1 MTSYDVTLERTDG
14 PTQTIAV
21 NERETILEAA
31 QRAGVRLPSDCRKGT
46 CTTCVGRVVAVEA
59 EPEPESEVETEPEA
73 GAEVEAEAE
82 AEPELETPSGDRSG
96 HQPDAAT
103 AVDYRR
109 PPRALEERE
118 RTDGYALLCIAL
130 PRADCR
136 IEVGP
141 RVRAEVG
148 DSPWK

>member
-1 MTSYDVTLERTDG
+1 MTGYDVTLERPNGSDR
-14 PTQTIAV
+14 TIEV
-21 NERETILEAA
+21 GEGETVLEAA

-46 CTTCVGRVVAVEA
+46 CITCVGRVLAVGSESD
-59 EPEPESEVETEPEA
+59 EPEDIE
-73 GAEVEAEAE
+73 
-82 AEPELETPSGDRSG
+82 
-96 HQPDAAT
+96 PDAADDRGPDEIDVAN

-109 PPRALEERE
+109 PPQALEEDE
-118 RTDGYALLCIAL
+118 RADGYALLCIAL

-136 IEVGP
+136 IRVGP

>member
-1 MTSYDVTLERTDG
+1 MTHYDVTLERAGGSDR
-14 PTQTIAV
+14 TIEV
-21 NERETILEAA
+21 DESETVLEAA

-46 CTTCVGRVVAVEA
+46 CTTCVGRVLAVD
-59 EPEPESEVETEPEA
+59 
-73 GAEVEAEAE
+73 
-82 AEPELETPSGDRSG
+82 GDREEADDSE
-96 HQPDAAT
+96 PDRLDVAT

-109 PPRALEERE
+109 PPRGLDESERAE
-118 RTDGYALLCIAL
+118 GYALLCIAM

-136 IEVGP
+136 IQVGP

>member
-1 MTSYDVTLERTDG
+1 MTSYDVTLERTEG

-21 NERETILEAA
+21 DERETILEAA
-31 QRAGVRLPSDCRKGT
+31 RRAGVRLPSDCRKGT
-46 CTTCVGRVVAVEA
+46 CTTCVGRVLAVDG
-59 EPEPESEVETEPEA
+59 EPEPEP
-73 GAEVEAEAE
+73 EAEAE
-82 AEPELETPSGDRSG
+82 AETEPELETPSGDRSD
-96 HQPDAAT
+96 HHPDAAT

-109 PPRALEERE
+109 PPRALDERE

>member
-1 MTSYDVTLERTDG
+1 MTHEVTLERTDG
-14 PTQTIAV
+14 PNRTIEV
-21 NERETILEAA
+21 DDGETVLEAA
-31 QRAGVRLPSDCRKGT
+31 RRAGVRLPADCLEGT
-46 CTTCVGRVVAVEA
+46 CTTCVGRVVAVEGDD
-59 EPEPESEVETEPEA
+59 ESA
-73 GAEVEAEAE
+73 D
-82 AEPELETPSGDRSG
+82 GDPDQR
-96 HQPDAAT
+96 PDAGT

-118 RTDGYALLCIAL
+118 RAEGYALLCIAL
-130 PRADCR
+130 PRTDCR